1 MTDGPDATAES
12 APAGLAPAGL
22 APGRLALLLSF
33 VLLAFAANS
42 LITRHVVTERLADP
56 GLLTGVRVLAA
67 AAALLAVALLR
78 GERPARPDRSALL
91 PALALGVYAVCISYG
106 YVVIGAAAGTFVFYA
121 AVMVTLVG
129 SDVVRRT
136 PVPPRRQVG
145 AVVSL
150 LGIGVLTAGRV
161 ELVTPL
167 GVLLLAL
174 TGVAW
179 GVYTA
184 LGRTAGDPRLAT
196 TANFTLLALVV
207 LVPTGAGVAAGLTLT
222 GPGLAWGVLMGAG
235 TTAFA
240 YVAWYVCQRALT
252 GTAAGTTQLVIPVV
266 TTAGAVLL
274 LGERLSWTLLV
285 AAVLVAAGLWLNRP
299 ARPSVLPGPI

>member
-1 MTDGPDATAES
+1 MAEP
-12 APAGLAPAGL
+12 APLP
-22 APGRLALLLSF
+22 PGRLPLLLAF

-42 LITRHVVTERLADP
+42 LITRHVVAAGLADP

-67 AAALLAVALLR
+67 AVALLAVALLR
-78 GERPARPDRSALL
+78 DGRVARPGRAALV
-91 PALALGVYAVCISYG
+91 PTLALGVYAVCISYG
-106 YVVIGAAAGTFVFYA
+106 YVLIGAAAGTFVFYA

-136 PVPPRRQVG
+136 PVPVRRRVG
-145 AVVSL
+145 AGVSL
-150 LGIGVLTAGRV
+150 LGIGVLSAGRV
-161 ELVTPL
+161 ELVTPA

-184 LGRTAGDPRLAT
+184 LGRTTGDPRLAT
-196 TANFTLLALVV
+196 TANFALLAVV
-207 LVPTGAGVAAGLTLT
+207 VVVPTAAGAAAGLTLT
-222 GPGLAWGVLMGAG
+222 GAGLAWGVLMGAG

-240 YVAWYVCQRALT
+240 YVAWYVCQRSLT

-266 TTAGAVLL
+266 TTLGAVLL

-285 AAVLVAAGLWLNRP
+285 AAVLVGGGLWLNRP
-299 ARPSVLPGPI
+299 ARPPARPGPI

>member
-1 MTDGPDATAES
+1 MAE
-12 APAGLAPAGL
+12 PVPLP
-22 APGRLALLLSF
+22 PGRLPLLLAF

-42 LITRHVVTERLADP
+42 LITRHVVTAGLADP

-78 GERPARPDRSALL
+78 DGRVARPGRAALL
-91 PALALGVYAVCISYG
+91 PTLALGVYAVCISYG
-106 YVVIGAAAGTFVFYA
+106 YVLIGAAAGTFVFYA

-136 PVPPRRQVG
+136 PVPTRRRVG
-145 AVVSL
+145 AAVSL
-150 LGIGVLTAGRV
+150 LGI
-161 ELVTPL
+161 

-196 TANFTLLALVV
+196 TANFALLALVV
-207 LVPTGAGVAAGLTLT
+207 VVPTAAGAAGGLTLT
-222 GPGLAWGVLMGAG
+222 GAGLAWGVLMGAG

-266 TTAGAVLL
+266 TTLGAVLL

-285 AAVLVAAGLWLNRP
+285 AAVLVGAGLWLNRP
-299 ARPSVLPGPI
+299 ARPPVRPGPI